1 MKHKFRQRLIFAD
14 WLDKYFVFSIKEP
27 RSIGCTAKSRK
38 PADCL
43 IVVANYIPPSL
54 LKRIKRYEDEIMR
67 QVIDFMEDV
76 QLEFLGLLNS
86 GVARK
91 ELLRLFGIR

>member
-14 WLDKYFVFSIKEP
+14 WLSKWFVFSIKEP

-43 IVVANYIPPSL
+43 MVVAGYIPPSL
-54 LKRIKRYEDEIMR
+54 LKRIKRYEDEIIR
-67 QVIDFMEDV
+67 QVIDCIVET
-76 QLEFLGLLNS
+76 QIS
-86 GVARK
+86 
-91 ELLRLFGIR
+91 ELI